1 VPARFQNVNQP
12 ETSASWHRSPASPAP
27 VKIVAGASHVGGKP
41 VDFVEAA
48 VDYMWHEIWITKI
61 AGHEGISL

>member
-1 VPARFQNVNQP
+1 MASKSRIARTG
-12 ETSASWHRSPASPAP
+12 ED
-27 VKIVAGASHVGGKP
+27 VAGASHVGGKP